1 MKKNA
6 QKSGLTSEQIS
17 ADIEKFLDDG
27 GKIEKIPRGVTSGQ
41 EAKYGRSIEARDA
54 KPKQNS

>member
-1 MKKNA
+1 MKKSA
-6 QKSGLTSEQIS
+6 QKTGLTSEQIN

-41 EAKYGRSIEARDA
+41 EIKYGRSIEARDA
-54 KPKQNS
+54 KPKQSN